1 MTTRG
6 TARLGLLAALFVI
19 GFALMGFEMLGSRYL
34 NPYFGGGITTWASL
48 ISVVLFAMMVGYF
61 AGGYAVDAHPGVEL
75 LALCVILAAA
85 CMLIV
90 PPAADPVLQF
100 IIQTLGDGFLGVLV
114 ASLALSLVPVAFLS
128 ACSPFVVRLLLVDLE
143 SGGKT
148 AGLVYSVSTLGNVAG
163 TLATT
168 FYFIPSFGTRAIT
181 TAFGIV
187 LAIVAALLYLGK
199 QQIAKGVRTAAV
211 LGLAALAVPW
221 SLPTRANAEEPAR
234 DAWSASYPEGPLWV
248 GERLLYAEMGADK
261 VVEWRAGQRRDF
273 WQEPGCGP
281 TAISLFRDAQFI
293 VLCHLSGR
301 LVHLDATG
309 RKIGANTWR
318 RPTASSCATPTTAT
332 PTARAACSSPTP
344 ASSPR
349 ARPPPARSSISPPT
363 ARCARLVDGFYYANG
378 IAVDFA
384 RKRLLVSEH
393 LARKVWQFDLNDDLN
408 LANRPRRL
416 FLDVGKYLT
425 DAEIDYAETGPDGI
439 EVDRDG
445 TVFVP
450 VYGAGRILA
459 VAPDGT
465 VSKLAVP
472 MKFVTNIAIS
482 STRAVIVGPFIND
495 RRRSR
500 AELRFSRARPCLS
513 WRSELPPPPSG
524 RVQCCE
530 KRPCTDASS
539 PRPARL

>member
-1 MTTRG
+1 MTARG

-34 NPYFGGGITTWASL
+34 NPYFGGGITTWACL

-75 LALCVILAAA
+75 LALCVVLAAA

-90 PPAADPVLQF
+90 PPAADPVLQL

-168 FYFIPSFGTRAIT
+168 FYLIPSFGTRAIT
-181 TAFGIV
+181 TAFGIA
-187 LAIVAALLYLGK
+187 LAFVAALLYLGK
-199 QQIAKGVRTAAV
+199 GRLAKGVRTAAATGV
-211 LGLAALAVPW
+211 AVSMLGWA
-221 SLPTRANAEEPAR
+221 LPTSAGADERAR
-234 DAWSASYPEGPLWV
+234 DAWVASYPEGPLWV

-261 VVEWRAGQRRDF
+261 VVEWAAGQRRDF

-281 TAISLFRDAQFI
+281 TAISTFRDGQFI
-293 VLCHLSGR
+293 VLCHLGGR
-301 LVHLDATG
+301 LVHLDAGG
-309 RKIGANTWR
+309 RRIGAYVA
-318 RPTASSCATPTTAT
+318 ASDGEMLRDPNDCHTDGKGGVFFTDAGIFAQGAPATGKVFHL
-332 PTARAACSSPTP
+332 AAAGTL
-344 ASSPR
+344 R
-349 ARPPPARSSISPPT
+349 K
-363 ARCARLVDGFYYANG
+363 LLDGLHYANG

-384 RKRLLVSEH
+384 RRRLLVSEH
-393 LARKVWQFDLNDDLN
+393 LARKVWQFDLRDDLSVSN
-408 LANRPRRL
+408 RRL
-416 FLDVGKYLT
+416 FLDVGRYFT
-425 DAEIDYAETGPDGI
+425 EAEVDYAETGPDGI

-459 VAPDGT
+459 VAPDGA
-465 VSKLAVP
+465 VSKLTVP
-472 MKFVTNIAIS
+472 MKFVTNIAIAG
-482 STRAVIVGPFIND
+482 TRAAIVGPFVND
-495 RRRSR
+495 Q
-500 AELRFSRARPCLS
+500 
-513 WRSELPPPPSG
+513 PPFPG
-524 RVQCCE
+524 RVELLPRQHLLDLA
-530 KRPCTDASS
+530 KRSTI
-539 PRPARL
+539 PAVR

>member
-1 MTTRG
+1 MTARG
-6 TARLGLLAALFVI
+6 TARLGLLAALFVV

-34 NPYFGGGITTWASL
+34 NPYFGGGITTWACL

-61 AGGYAVDAHPGVEL
+61 AGGYAVDAHPGIEL
-75 LALCVILAAA
+75 LALCVVLAAA

-90 PPAADPVLQF
+90 PHAADPVLQL
-100 IIQTLGDGFLGVLV
+100 IIQNLGDGFLGVLI

-148 AGLVYSVSTLGNVAG
+148 AGVVYSVSTLGNVTG

-168 FYFIPSFGTRAIT
+168 FYLIPNFGTRAIT
-181 TAFGIV
+181 TAFGV
-187 LAIVAALLYLGK
+187 MLAVVAALLYLGK
-199 QQIAKGVRTAAV
+199 GRLAKGVRTAAAVGLATCV
-211 LGLAALAVPW
+211 LGWA
-221 SLPTRANAEEPAR
+221 LPTRAEAEEPAR
-234 DAWSASYPEGPLWV
+234 DAWVGSYPEGPIWV
-248 GERLLYAEMGADK
+248 GERLLYAEMGANK

-273 WQEPGCGP
+273 WAEPGCGP
-281 TAISLFRDAQFI
+281 TAISVFRDGQFI
-293 VLCHLSGR
+293 VLCHLRGM
-301 LVHLDATG
+301 LVHLDAAG
-309 RKIGANTWR
+309 RKIGTF
-318 RPTASSCATPTTAT
+318 TAASDGELLRDPNDCHADGKGGVLFTDAGIFAQGAPATGKVFHL
-332 PTARAACSSPTP
+332 AADGTM
-344 ASSPR
+344 R
-349 ARPPPARSSISPPT
+349 K
-363 ARCARLVDGFYYANG
+363 LVDGFYYANG

-384 RKRLLVSEH
+384 KRRMLVSEH
-393 LARKVWQFDLNDDLN
+393 LARKVWQFDLGDDLSI
-408 LANRPRRL
+408 ANRRL
-416 FLDVGKYLT
+416 FLDVAKYLA

-495 RRRSR
+495 Q
-500 AELRFSRARPCLS
+500 
-513 WRSELPPPPSG
+513 PPFPG
-524 RVQCCE
+524 RVEVLPRQQLLDLA
-530 KRPCTDASS
+530 KRAVVPSV
-539 PRPARL
+539 R

>member
-1 MTTRG
+1 MTASG
-6 TARLGLLAALFVI
+6 TARFGLLAALFVI

-34 NPYFGGGITTWASL
+34 NPYFGGGITTWACL

-100 IIQTLGDGFLGVLV
+100 IIQALGDGFLGVLV

-128 ACSPFVVRLLLVDLE
+128 ACSPFVVRLLLVDLD

-148 AGLVYSVSTLGNVAG
+148 AGLVYSVSTLGNVTG

-181 TAFGIV
+181 TAFGLV
-187 LAIVAALLYLGK
+187 LMVVAALLYLGK
-199 QQIAKGVRTAAV
+199 QQIAKGVRTAAAV
-211 LGLAALAVPW
+211 GLAVSVLSWALP
-221 SLPTRANAEEPAR
+221 PRANAEEPR
-234 DAWSASYPEGPLWV
+234 DAWPASYPEGPLWV

-273 WQEPGCGP
+273 WAEPGCGP

-309 RKIGANTWR
+309 RKIGTYVA
-318 RPTASSCATPTTAT
+318 ASDGEYLRNPNDGHTDGKGGVFFSDAGIFAQGAPATGKVFHL
-332 PTARAACSSPTP
+332 AADGTL
-344 ASSPR
+344 R
-349 ARPPPARSSISPPT
+349 KV
-363 ARCARLVDGFYYANG
+363 VDGFYYANG

-384 RKRLLVSEH
+384 KKRLLVSEH
-393 LARKVWQFDLNDDLN
+393 LARKVWQFDLRDDLSI
-408 LANRPRRL
+408 ANRRL
-416 FLDVGKYLT
+416 FLDVGKYFSN
-425 DAEIDYAETGPDGI
+425 AEIDYAETGPDGI

-445 TVFVP
+445 TIFVP
-450 VYGAGRILA
+450 VYGAGRIMA

-482 STRAVIVGPFIND
+482 DTRAVVVGPFVND
-495 RRRSR
+495 Q
-500 AELRFSRARPCLS
+500 
-513 WRSELPPPPSG
+513 PPFPG
-524 RVQCCE
+524 RVEVMPRQTLLDLA
-530 KRPCTDASS
+530 KRNAAPGV
-539 PRPARL
+539 R